1 MRFPFR
7 ARSYAGRLRGAA
19 VALLLAGAC
28 SARGAGPA
36 RHDVEI
42 RAFRYAPDTIT
53 VGVGDT
59 LVWTNHDPVPHTAT
73 DSRRRW
79 DTGDIPR
86 NGEGRWVADRA
97 GTEEYVCA
105 YHPGMRATIVVR
117 PER

>member
-7 ARSYAGRLRGAA
+7 PRPSAGPLRGAA

-28 SARGAGPA
+28 SARPAGPA
-36 RHDVEI
+36 RHEVEI
-42 RAFRYAPDTIT
+42 RAFRYEPDTIS
-53 VGVGDT
+53 VAVGDT

-73 DSRRRW
+73 APARRW

-117 PER
+117 PEG